1 MPCVFALSII
11 LVQKLMHLQV
21 MCMACLVGELH
32 TVLNEFAA
40 ASLPIG
46 CVFAAAIKSIKTS
59 KNPAHERQPV
69 HA

>member
-1 MPCVFALSII
+1 MPCDFALSIL
-11 LVQKLMHLQV
+11 LVQKLSRPQV
-21 MCMACLVGELH
+21 MCMACLVAELH
-32 TVLNEFAA
+32 TMLNQLAA
-40 ASLPIG
+40 ASLLID